1 MVSKPARCFYFLGR
15 VAMHSIRC
23 GILLSLSACLS
34 VNQGRSRRSGRSGH
48 VLATFSATNFFYYS
62 LPFKVIAQL
71 PPPLLQ
77 HFGTTWPDHFSK
89 ADYERLSVGHG
100 KPIDMPFGVW
110 TRRGPV
116 NHVLGGARIL
126 PRIWAFFVK

>member
-48 VLATFSATNFFYYS
+48 VLATISATNFFYYS

-71 PPPLLQ
+71 PPLLQ

-126 PRIWAFFVK
+126 PRIWAFL